1 VELGDWFLG
10 PGERGNRATH
20 IARRRPGG
28 AEYTGGNHVEVLID
42 GATYYSR
49 LAAELR
55 GLGHDDAVRFTDW
68 QGDSDELLDGPG
80 TAIGDVLAEAAGRGV
95 EVRGLLWRSHPRQ
108 THFAE
113 QSNARLAERVN
124 GAGGEVVL
132 DERVR
137 RGGSHHQKL
146 VVMHRPGGVR
156 DVAFVGGIDLCHGRR
171 DDGRHAGD
179 PQAVSLD
186 DRYGARPP
194 WHDVQL
200 EVRGPAVADLAYTFW
215 ERWQDPTPLDHRNPF
230 RRAMGRLTGEPR
242 RPQPMPEP
250 SDGRI
255 PSRPKG
261 SGASR
266 ARISRRSA
274 GRGDSS
280 TSRTNTSGRHAR
292 RARWHRRCGA
302 NHSCGSSRSCLA
314 IPIAAGA

>member
-146 VVMHRPGGVR
+146 VVMHRPGASAMSR
-156 DVAFVGGIDLCHGRR
+156 SSVGSICVTVGATTAGTRAIHRR
-171 DDGRHAGD
+171 CRWTIATAPGPRGTTSNWRCA
-179 PQAVSLD
+179 
-186 DRYGARPP
+186 DR
-194 WHDVQL
+194 
-200 EVRGPAVADLAYTFW
+200 
-215 ERWQDPTPLDHRNPF
+215 RWP
-230 RRAMGRLTGEPR
+230 
-242 RPQPMPEP
+242 
-250 SDGRI
+250 
-255 PSRPKG
+255 
-261 SGASR
+261 
-266 ARISRRSA
+266 
-274 GRGDSS
+274 
-280 TSRTNTSGRHAR
+280 TSRTRSGSGGRIR
-292 RARWHRRCGA
+292 RPSTIAIRFGA
-302 NHSCGSSRSCLA
+302 
-314 IPIAAGA
+314 PWAG